1 MDFTDFLQ
9 RKGLKMSSTPKYV
22 IHLIPTVWTL
32 REGRIDLWI
41 ECNDE
46 ASATFA
52 FNNMLGTTPEK
63 DVEYTVTMYHYDF
76 VSAAAATLG
85 NFGAKTSKKI
95 KSVNILNGEII
106 LVK

>member
-1 MDFTDFLQ
+1 
-9 RKGLKMSSTPKYV
+9 MSSTPKYV

-76 VSAAAATLG
+76 VSAAAAAYG
-85 NFGAKTSKKI
+85 DYGAKDSKAI
-95 KSVNILNGEII
+95 KKVNMLNGKII
-106 LVK
+106 LG

>member
-1 MDFTDFLQ
+1 
-9 RKGLKMSSTPKYV
+9 MSSTPKYV
-22 IHLIPTVWTL
+22 IQLIPTVWTL
-32 REGRIDLWI
+32 CEGRVDLWI

-76 VSAAAATLG
+76 VSVVGLRLAWAA
-85 NFGAKTSKKI
+85 KKI
-95 KSVNILNGEII
+95 KSVNMLNGEII
-106 LVK
+106 LVE